1 VSLALTI
8 LLAAAPSFAADLDR
22 PLTWEDCVAMASAR
36 NPELAASA
44 LSVDSSRA
52 SFYGS
57 FNGLLPKLSLS
68 NSYSDS
74 KASDGS
80 SRWSAQGSLSMDVFN
95 MGSVNSVRSAWAG
108 LGQARASQRS
118 ASSSLRLN
126 LRRAFAQLLFAQ
138 RIVEVSRSIRDLRD
152 KDSQLVVLRYDSGRE
167 SKGNMLRSKA
177 QVLQAEA
184 DLSQDL
190 RDLRTAQR
198 ALDRYLGIDEFSAV
212 TASGTLGARP
222 APDFPKDLK
231 ALAVGRPDVAVQ
243 EASVRSAQVALSQSR
258 ASLWPSVSVNY
269 SRSRTGREEF
279 PYSRY
284 NWSFGGSLSYALF
297 GGGPTAAYFASA
309 ASKKSLEKARED
321 LRSVR
326 NQAMLDLETAWSQY
340 SGAVEQTKVQELLL
354 EAARL
359 RNSESDV
366 RYESGLLNFENW
378 ETIVSE
384 RVNSERQAI
393 QAQLS
398 AAQAEAAWEKA
409 LGKAL
414 GE

>member
-1 VSLALTI
+1 MSLALF
-8 LLAAAPSFAADLDR
+8 LLAAVPSFAQT
-22 PLTWEDCVAMASAR
+22 LTWEDCVAKASVKS
-36 NPELAASA
+36 PELTAAG
-44 LSVDSSRA
+44 LSVDASRA

-57 FNGLLPKLSLS
+57 FNGLLPKLSMS

-74 KASDGS
+74 KTSDGS
-80 SRWSAQGSLSMDVFN
+80 SRWSAQGSLSLDVFS
-95 MGSVNSVRSAWAG
+95 MGNVNSVRSARAG
-108 LGQARASQRS
+108 LIQSLASQRS
-118 ASSSLRLN
+118 ASSTLRLN
-126 LRRAFAQLLFAQ
+126 LRRAFAGLLFAQ

-184 DLSQDL
+184 DLSQDQ

-198 ALDRYLGIDEFSAV
+198 ALDRYLGIDEFTTVA
-212 TASGTLGARP
+212 ASGTLAARP
-222 APDFPKDLK
+222 APELPDDFK
-231 ALAVGRPDVAVQ
+231 ALAAGRPDVAVQ
-243 EASVRSAQVALSQSR
+243 EASVRSAQVSLSQSR

-269 SRSRTGREEF
+269 SRSRTGRDEF
-279 PYSRY
+279 PSSRY
-284 NWSFGGSLSYALF
+284 NWSFGGSLSYSLF
-297 GGGPTAAYFASA
+297 GGGPTATYFASA
-309 ASKKSLEKARED
+309 ASKKSLEKAQED

-340 SGAVEQTKVQELLL
+340 SGAVEQAKVQEALL

-359 RNSESDV
+359 RNEESDV

-378 ETIVSE
+378 ETIVSD

-393 QAQLS
+393 QSRLS
-398 AAQAEAAWEKA
+398 AVQAEAAWEKA
-409 LGKAL
+409 LGKVL